1 MRVPHAR
8 CAGTSN
14 VFKITARYMDLFD
27 YRRNVCALPAYATLP
42 HSTHV
47 PRAFYTFPITPP
59 CVTESIMMMYSPLNL
74 QIQEST
80 RLLRYYLHV

>member
-14 VFKITARYMDLFD
+14 VFKIAARYMDL
-27 YRRNVCALPAYATLP
+27 YEHRRNVCGLRSHSTLL

-47 PRAFYTFPITPP
+47 PKILNIS
-59 CVTESIMMMYSPLNL
+59 CEKQKDINCINPLSHDGR
-74 QIQEST
+74 Q
-80 RLLRYYLHV
+80 

>member
-14 VFKITARYMDLFD
+14 VFKIAARYMDL
-27 YRRNVCALPAYATLP
+27 YEHRRNVCGLRSHATLL

-47 PRAFYTFPITPP
+47 PQISNFDIKKSRQLKIT
-59 CVTESIMMMYSPLNL
+59 SPLHDHGR
-74 QIQEST
+74 Q
-80 RLLRYYLHV
+80 